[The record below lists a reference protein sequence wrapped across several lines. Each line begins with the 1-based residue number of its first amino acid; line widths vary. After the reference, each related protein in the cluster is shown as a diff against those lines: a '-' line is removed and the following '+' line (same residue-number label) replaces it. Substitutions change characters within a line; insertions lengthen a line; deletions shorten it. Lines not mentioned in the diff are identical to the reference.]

1 MTRNVVILE
10 NIRSAYNVGNV
21 VRTADSL
28 GRDVRIVGYTPS
40 PLDHPKVLKTS
51 LGAEQNI

>member
-1 MTRNVVILE
+1 MKNIIILE

-28 GRDVRIVGYTPS
+28 GRDVRIVGCTPS

-51 LGAEQNI
+51 L